1 MKTHSPNKKAS
12 SANEVAA
19 GINVGVGEQSTISLN
34 PYIDYGRRLN
44 ARWNFHAKITGTYAS
59 GFLGNTFNA
68 GDIFLVSSFHPK
80 IKNEN
85 ITFLAAFKIPLT
97 TSNDKNL
104 NGKPLPLDYQSSLG
118 TYDLVG
124 GISYLF
130 KKRIDISAGVQ
141 IPVINNNKNSFF
153 TDEYSDTRVNNFAS
167 TNLFE
172 RKPDALLR
180 LGYFLPIQKQSI
192 SIKPNLLF
200 IYHLGDDNYTNRFNT
215 KQAITGSNGLTLNA
229 GINLVKTF
237 ANKNELELIAAT
249 PLIVRDVRADG
260 LTRSAVLNIQYKVA
274 F

>member
-1 MKTHSPNKKAS
+1 
-12 SANEVAA
+12 
-19 GINVGVGEQSTISLN
+19 
-34 PYIDYGRRLN
+34 
-44 ARWNFHAKITGTYAS
+44 
-59 GFLGNTFNA
+59 
-68 GDIFLVSSFHPK
+68 
-80 IKNEN
+80 
-85 ITFLAAFKIPLT
+85 
-97 TSNDKNL
+97 
-104 NGKPLPLDYQSSLG
+104 LPLDYQSSLG